1 MAVFS
6 RPEDASDEVAW
17 RQHAAGELSG
27 ADDAGAELEG
37 DEGEGFAELAQWPVA
52 GAEQVSLE
60 GFYEDFAA
68 RGLVYGPVFQGLR
81 ELWRKGNTA
90 YGIVRLPEGQPADGF
105 GIHPA

>member
-27 ADDAGAELEG
+27 ADDAGTNDRA
-37 DEGEGFAELAQWPVA
+37 DFAELAQWPVA

-68 RGLVYGPVFQGLR
+68 RGLVYGPVFQGL
-81 ELWRKGNTA
+81 
-90 YGIVRLPEGQPADGF
+90 
-105 GIHPA
+105 